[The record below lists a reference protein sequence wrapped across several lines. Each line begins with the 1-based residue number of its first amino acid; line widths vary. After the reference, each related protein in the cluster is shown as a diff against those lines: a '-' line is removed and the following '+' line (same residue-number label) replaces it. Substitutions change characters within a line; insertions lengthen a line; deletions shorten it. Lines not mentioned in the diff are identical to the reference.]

1 MIINRDRYLKHLIA
15 KKWNGKI
22 KVVTGLRRCGKSF
35 LLNTL
40 FVEHLLREG
49 VKSTDIIILAL
60 DEAANAKYR
69 NPLEL
74 DAYVRELVKNK
85 RRKYYVLLDEI
96 QKVES
101 IPNPYLPAESGELIG
116 FVDVLLGLMK
126 LPNVDVYVTGSNSK
140 MLSKDIVTEFRDRG
154 DEIHVCPLTFNEFY
168 AAYEGEKRYAWRD
181 FWHYGGM
188 PYAMQLSSHEEK
200 ARYLQDLFQ
209 LTYIRDVIERN
220 KVKADTGVLETLLD
234 ITASAVGSLTNP
246 SRLANTFLT
255 EQNLKI
261 KSDTVDLYLGY
272 FVDSYL
278 LCKSQRYDVK
288 GRSYISTPLKY
299 YYSDVGLRN
308 ARLNFR
314 QQEENHIMENVLYNE
329 LVARGFRVDVG
340 VVPYHW
346 KTGDGKTIHSQLEID
361 SIVNKGFRRIYIQ
374 SALNVDSK
382 EKREQEISSLMR
394 VDDSFQKIVVVKDDI
409 IPWTDEAG
417 IMYVGIEEF
426 LLKRID
432 ELLNS

>member
-1 MIINRDRYLKHLIA
+1 MIISRDRYLQQLIA

-22 KVVTGLRRCGKSF
+22 KVVTGIRRCGKSY
-35 LLNTL
+35 LLNNL
-40 FVEHLLREG
+40 FVEHLIGDG
-49 VKSTDIIILAL
+49 VKSADIIILAL
-60 DEAANAKYR
+60 DEAVNARYR

-74 DAYVRELVKNK
+74 DQYIRLQTSNK
-85 RRKYYVLLDEI
+85 RHRYYVLLDEI

-101 IPNPYLPAESGELIG
+101 IKNPYLPVESDEKIG
-116 FVDVLLGLMK
+116 FVDVLLGIMK

-140 MLSKDIVTEFRDRG
+140 MLSKDVVTEFRDRG
-154 DEIHVCPLTFNEFY
+154 DEIHVCPLTFGEFY
-168 AAYEGEKRYAWRD
+168 AAYQGEKRHAWRD
-181 FWHYGGM
+181 FWYYGGM
-188 PYAMQLSSHEEK
+188 PYVMHLNTHEEK
-200 ARYLQDLFQ
+200 AKYLQELFQ

-220 KVKADTGVLETLLD
+220 NVKADASVLETLLD

-255 EQNLKI
+255 EQKLKI
-261 KSDTVDLYLGY
+261 KNETVNQYLEY
-272 FVDSYL
+272 FIDSYL
-278 LCKSQRYDVK
+278 LRKSQRYDVK
-288 GRSYISTPLKY
+288 GRSYISTPMKY

-329 LVARGFRVDVG
+329 LIARGFSVDVG

-346 KTGDGKTIHSQLEID
+346 KTEEGKTIHSQLEID
-361 SIVNKGFRRIYIQ
+361 FIVNKGFDRYYIQ
-374 SALNVDSK
+374 SALNVDTK
-382 EKREQEISSLMR
+382 EKREQEIASLTK
-394 VDDSFQKIVVVKDDI
+394 VDDSFKKIVVVKDDI

-426 LLKRID
+426 LLTHI
-432 ELLNS
+432 EQL

>member
-1 MIINRDRYLKHLIA
+1 MVIKRERYLQQLIA

-22 KVVTGLRRCGKSF
+22 KTISGIRRCGKSY
-35 LLNTL
+35 LLNNL
-40 FVEHLLREG
+40 FVEHLLNEG
-49 VKSTDIIILAL
+49 VLQIDIIILAL
-60 DEAANAKYR
+60 DEAINAKYR

-74 DAYVRELVKNK
+74 DKYIRELTSDKTH
-85 RRKYYVLLDEI
+85 KYYVLLDEI

-101 IPNPYLPAESGELIG
+101 IKNPYLPAESKEMIG

-154 DEIHVCPLTFNEFY
+154 DEIHVSPLTFDEYY
-168 AAYEGEKRYAWRD
+168 AAYSGDKRYAWRE
-181 FWHYGGM
+181 FWFYGGM
-188 PYAMQLSSHEEK
+188 PYAMQLSTHEEK
-200 ARYLQDLFQ
+200 AKYLKELFQ

-220 KVKADTGVLETLLD
+220 KINADTSVLETLLD

-246 SRLANTFLT
+246 SRLANTFES
-255 EQNLKI
+255 EQKLKI
-261 KSDTVDLYLGY
+261 KSDTVAKYLEY
-272 FVDSYL
+272 FIDSFML
-278 LCKSQRYDVK
+278 SQAQRYDVK

-299 YYSDVGLRN
+299 YYTDVGLRN

-329 LVARGFRVDVG
+329 LVARGFSVDVG
-340 VVPYHW
+340 VVPYHY
-346 KTGDGKTIHSQLEID
+346 KSEDGKLKHTLLEID
-361 SIVNKGFRRIYIQ
+361 FIVNKGYQRYYIQ
-374 SALNVDSK
+374 SALNVDTK
-382 EKREQEISSLMR
+382 EKREQETNSLTR

-417 IMYVGIEEF
+417 IQYIGIQEF
-426 LLKRID
+426 LLNYID
-432 ELLNS
+432 NKM

>member
-1 MIINRDRYLKHLIA
+1 MVINRDRYLQMLIA

-22 KVVTGLRRCGKSF
+22 KVITGIRRCGKSF
-35 LLNTL
+35 LLNNF
-40 FVEHLLREG
+40 FVNHLIGIG
-49 VKSTDIIILAL
+49 VKSDDIIILSL
-60 DEAANAKYR
+60 DEVANAKYR

-74 DAYVRELVKNK
+74 DRHIRQLTANK
-85 RRKYYVLLDEI
+85 RHKYYVLLDEI

-101 IPNPYLPAESGELIG
+101 IKNPYLPTESDETIG
-116 FVDVLLGLMK
+116 FVDVLLGIMK

-140 MLSKDIVTEFRDRG
+140 MLSKDVVTEFRDRG
-154 DEIHVCPLTFNEFY
+154 DEIHVCPLTFGEFY
-168 AAYEGEKRYAWRD
+168 DAYQGEKRHAWRD
-181 FWHYGGM
+181 FWYYGGM
-188 PYAMQLSSHEEK
+188 PYTMHLSTHEEK
-200 ARYLQDLFQ
+200 TKYLQELFQ

-220 KVKADTGVLETLLD
+220 SIKADSSVLETLLD

-255 EQNLKI
+255 EQKLKI
-261 KSDTVDLYLGY
+261 KSETVSLYLEY
-272 FVDSYL
+272 FINSYL
-278 LCKSQRYDVK
+278 LHMVQRYDVK

-329 LVARGFRVDVG
+329 LIARGFSVDVG

-346 KTGDGKTIHSQLEID
+346 KTEEGKTIHSQFEID
-361 SIVNKGFRRIYIQ
+361 FIVNKGFQRYYIQ
-374 SALNVDSK
+374 SALNVDTK
-382 EKREQEISSLMR
+382 EKREQEIASLTK
-394 VDDSFQKIVVVKDDI
+394 VNDSFSKIVVVKDDI
-409 IPWTDEAG
+409 IPWTDDAG

-426 LLKRID
+426 LLKYI
-432 ELLNS
+432 EQL